1 MQSELEQLSQ
11 DLSKNSVSELVA
23 EVFGDKPNMRV
34 KTTRQRTQHTEEHIH
49 EVLKTSKA
57 LIENHRQFIKDNM
70 YAFWPPSTLAYKNSF
85 KEFQS
90 GMKRI
95 QMVRKTV
102 KILNMDIS
110 KVLRHFRNS
119 LDELTQEE
127 WTLENVGAKAKELAD
142 SVTLYNTEKDLFME
156 HGAGWKFLRWSLL
169 VGTPGLSVV
178 PVMVLLGQ
186 EETLKRL
193 RDARKCAGVLEVK
206 MAAEAKKAE
215 QLRKYSRLH
224 NKVMGHTT
232 GEDQKSLDDQVSEP
246 RNLKVP
252 IPKEERTRTQDKAKG
267 FLRPMHPESH
277 LPEKGPFVSKRQPRF
292 ENVQRPEDRPP
303 KQFISLEEFFSG
315 YRHILDEEQSGPAYN
330 PPTKR
335 AEKHAKRK
343 SACRSEPADEI
354 NPFAPGGSFSA
365 SVLETGTRSS
375 QPESTHPQRRTHHPS
390 DSTSRT
396 LQPEPTETPP
406 GPSQGMSDSE
416 RGLHFKH
423 LMLQKA
429 YERRIQAS
437 SAPRLK
443 LREPEPRN
451 PAKQPGAAADDAP
464 GPVGA
469 FYAGPVV
476 NHPLRVKASGRPAGD
491 VKGERLSG
499 GEADEGH
506 DAGKVELEQ
515 KLKESWV
522 ERGMPKGAKNPEDW
536 GQ

>member
-1 MQSELEQLSQ
+1 MQSELERLSQ
-11 DLSKNSVSELVA
+11 DLSNNTVSELVA
-23 EVFGDKPNMRV
+23 EVFGDNPKMLVKSTLQRV
-34 KTTRQRTQHTEEHIH
+34 QHTEEYIH
-49 EVLKTSKA
+49 EVLKTSKG
-57 LIENHRQFIKDNM
+57 LIENHRQFIRDNM

-85 KEFQS
+85 KEFQN

-95 QMVRKTV
+95 KMVRKTE

-110 KVLRHFRNS
+110 KVLRYFRNS

-169 VGTPGLSVV
+169 GGTPGLSIV

-193 RDARKCAGVLEVK
+193 RDARKCARVQEEK
-206 MAAEAKKAE
+206 MLVEAKKAA

-224 NKVMGHTT
+224 NKVMGYST
-232 GEDQKSLDDQVSEP
+232 GEGQKSPDDQVSEP

-252 IPKEERTRTQDKAKG
+252 IPKEEPTRTQDKAKG
-267 FLRPMHPESH
+267 FLRPMHHESH

-303 KQFISLEEFFSG
+303 KQFISVSEFFSG
-315 YRHILDEEQSGPAYN
+315 FRHILDEEKSGLAYN

-335 AEKHAKRK
+335 PEKNAKRK
-343 SACRSEPADEI
+343 SARRSEPADGI
-354 NPFAPGGSFSA
+354 NPFAPGGSFFA
-365 SVLETGTRSS
+365 PDPETRSTLS
-375 QPESTHPQRRTHHPS
+375 QPESTHPQRRTDHPS

-396 LQPEPTETPP
+396 PQPETTETQP
-406 GPSQGMSDSE
+406 GPIQGMSDSE
-416 RGLHFKH
+416 RQLHFKH

-429 YERRIQAS
+429 YEKKRQAS

-443 LREPEPRN
+443 LGEPEPRN

-476 NHPLRVKASGRPAGD
+476 NHPLRVKASGGPARD
-491 VKGERLSG
+491 VEGERLPQ
-499 GEADEGH
+499 GEADKGL
-506 DAGKVELEQ
+506 DAEVAELEQ
-515 KLKESWV
+515 KVNESWV
-522 ERGMPKGAKNPEDW
+522 ERGTSKGARNTKNL